1 MLGTI
6 SKEDI
11 VRLRQPCKNRGVVLT
26 DNENGTVAID
36 QIEFDRCRD
45 AEAHLEQLPRIDI

>member
-11 VRLRQPCKNRGVVLT
+11 IRLRQPCRNRGVSIT
-26 DNENGTVAID
+26 DNENGTVTID
-36 QIEFDRCRD
+36 CSTFVRNRD
-45 AEAHLEQLPRIDI
+45 AEAHLEQLPRIDL

>member
-11 VRLRQPCKNRGVVLT
+11 IRLRQPCKNRGVSLT
-26 DNENGTVAID
+26 DNENGTVT
-36 QIEFDRCRD
+36 IEHP
-45 AEAHLEQLPRIDI
+45 HLTEIVM